1 MMVNHALP
9 KSGTNV
15 VTHTIFKSK
24 ALEITEIEKLV
35 PRSQV
40 ARIIDRDDE
49 LKNIAGKIPEATGSI
64 KT

>member
-1 MMVNHALP
+1 MVNHALP

-15 VTHTIFKSK
+15 ATHTNFKSK
-24 ALEITEIEKLV
+24 AVEITEIEKLV

-40 ARIIDRDDE
+40 ARIIDREYE